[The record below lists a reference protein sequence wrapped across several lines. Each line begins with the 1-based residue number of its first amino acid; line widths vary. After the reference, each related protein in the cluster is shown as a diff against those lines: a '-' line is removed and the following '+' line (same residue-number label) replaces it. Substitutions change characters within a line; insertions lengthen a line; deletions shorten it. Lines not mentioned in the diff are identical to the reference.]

1 MNLLIS
7 FSDFIIDAADYLWNG
22 PILVTLLLG
31 GGIFFSFKSRLVP
44 LLFFNRA
51 ITLLRK
57 KGDSSKGISSYE
69 SVSSQIAG
77 IVGMGNI
84 SGVAVAI
91 SIGGPGAI
99 FWMWVTAFLG
109 MITKFYTCSLS
120 VMYRKKSENKFFG
133 GPMYVIENGLGKQWK
148 VLATVFCFFGLLGVS
163 PIFQSNQIVEVINS
177 IILKD
182 QFIFNNKFFSDL
194 TLGLILALIVSF
206 VILGGIS
213 RIGKV
218 ASKIAPVMVLVYM
231 ITVFYLMII
240 HFDMIIPSFKL
251 IITDAFS
258 ANSVLGGSIASIIL
272 VGARRASFSNE
283 AGIGTAPIIH
293 ASSQSEN
300 PIEEGLVSMIGPFVD
315 TIIVCTLTALCILVT
330 DSWINFNY
338 AGIELVAEAFNSSM
352 PTFGP
357 YILLF
362 TTLTFAISTL
372 FSLSFFGERCMA
384 YLFGERNKTIY
395 RYIYLC
401 LIVIG
406 SVSSLKFVISLID
419 LSYGLWHSQQSS
431 RHYYWHLKLMKCLK
445 NILKNYNKTNV
456 HKFLYLYPD

>member
-1 MNLLIS
+1 MNFFIS

-31 GGIFFSFKSRLVP
+31 GGIFFSFRSRLVP

-148 VLATVFCFFGLLGVS
+148 LLATVFCFFGLLGVS
-163 PIFQSNQIVEVINS
+163 PIFQSNQIVEVFNS
-177 IILKD
+177 VILKN
-182 QFIFNNKFFSDL
+182 QFFFNNKFYSDL
-194 TLGLILALIVSF
+194 SLGLILAIIVSF

-218 ASKIAPVMVLVYM
+218 ASKIAPIMVLVYM

-251 IITDAFS
+251 IFTDAFS

-272 VGARRASFSNE
+272 IGARRASFSNE

-330 DSWINFNY
+330 DSWTNFNS

-352 PTFGP
+352 PNFDP

-384 YLFGERNKTIY
+384 YLFGESNKIIY

-419 LSYGLWHSQQSS
+419 LSYGIMAFPTIISALFLAPKVDKMSKK
-431 RHYYWHLKLMKCLK
+431 YFKNLKHDK
-445 NILKNYNKTNV
+445 
-456 HKFLYLYPD
+456 

>member
-1 MNLLIS
+1 MNFFIS

-31 GGIFFSFKSRLVP
+31 GGIFFSFRSRLLP

-148 VLATVFCFFGLLGVS
+148 LLATVFCFFGLLGVS
-163 PIFQSNQIVEVINS
+163 PIFQSNQIVEVFNS
-177 IILKD
+177 VILKN
-182 QFIFNNKFFSDL
+182 QFFFNNKFYSDL
-194 TLGLILALIVSF
+194 SLGLILAIIVSF

-218 ASKIAPVMVLVYM
+218 ASKIAPIMVLVYM

-251 IITDAFS
+251 IFTDAFS

-272 VGARRASFSNE
+272 IGARRASFSNE

-330 DSWINFNY
+330 DSWTNFNY

-352 PTFGP
+352 PNFGP

-384 YLFGERNKTIY
+384 YLFGESNKIIY

-419 LSYGLWHSQQSS
+419 LSYGIMAFPTIISALFLAPKVDKMSKK
-431 RHYYWHLKLMKCLK
+431 YFKNLKHDK
-445 NILKNYNKTNV
+445 
-456 HKFLYLYPD
+456 

>member
-1 MNLLIS
+1 MNFFIS

-31 GGIFFSFKSRLVP
+31 GGIFFSFRSRLVP

-148 VLATVFCFFGLLGVS
+148 LLATVFCFFGLLGVS
-163 PIFQSNQIVEVINS
+163 PIFQSNQIVEVFNS
-177 IILKD
+177 VILKN
-182 QFIFNNKFFSDL
+182 QFFFNNKFYSDL
-194 TLGLILALIVSF
+194 SLGLILAIIVSF

-218 ASKIAPVMVLVYM
+218 ASKIAPIMVLVYM

-251 IITDAFS
+251 IFADAFS

-272 VGARRASFSNE
+272 IGARRASFSNE

-330 DSWINFNY
+330 DSWTNFNY

-352 PTFGP
+352 PNFGP

-384 YLFGERNKTIY
+384 YLFGESNKIIY

-419 LSYGLWHSQQSS
+419 LSYGIMAFPTIISALFLAPKVDKMSKK
-431 RHYYWHLKLMKCLK
+431 YFKNLKHDK
-445 NILKNYNKTNV
+445 
-456 HKFLYLYPD
+456 

>member
-7 FSDFIIDAADYLWNG
+7 FSDLIIDAADYLWNG

-31 GGIFFSFKSRLVP
+31 AGVFFSYKSRLVP

-51 ITLLRK
+51 LRLLSK
-57 KGDSSKGISSYE
+57 KGDSNKGISSYE

-120 VMYRKKSENKFFG
+120 VMYRKKSQNKFFG

-148 VLATVFCFFGLLGVS
+148 FLATVFCFFGLLGVS

-251 IITDAFS
+251 IFTDAFS

-272 VGARRASFSNE
+272 IGARRASFSNE

-419 LSYGLWHSQQSS
+419 LSYGIMAFPTIISALLLAPQVDEMSKK
-431 RHYYWHLKLMKCLK
+431 YFKKLK
-445 NILKNYNKTNV
+445 
-456 HKFLYLYPD
+456 

>member
-31 GGIFFSFKSRLVP
+31 SGVFFSYKSRLVP

-51 ITLLRK
+51 LRLLSK
-57 KGDSSKGISSYE
+57 KGDSNKGISSYE

-120 VMYRKKSENKFFG
+120 VMYRKKSQNKFFG

-148 VLATVFCFFGLLGVS
+148 FLATVFCFFGLLGVS
-163 PIFQSNQIVEVINS
+163 PIFQSNQIVEVFNS
-177 IILKD
+177 VILKD
-182 QFIFNNKFFSDL
+182 QFFFNNKFFSDL
-194 TLGLILALIVSF
+194 TLGLILAFIVSF

-231 ITVFYLMII
+231 VTVFYLMII

-384 YLFGERNKTIY
+384 YLFGEQNKTIY

-419 LSYGLWHSQQSS
+419 LSYGIMAFPTIISALLLAPQVDEMSKK
-431 RHYYWHLKLMKCLK
+431 YFKKLK
-445 NILKNYNKTNV
+445 
-456 HKFLYLYPD
+456 

>member
-1 MNLLIS
+1 MNFFIS

-31 GGIFFSFKSRLVP
+31 GGIFFSFRSRLVP

-163 PIFQSNQIVEVINS
+163 PIFQSNQIVEVFNS
-177 IILKD
+177 VILKN
-182 QFIFNNKFFSDL
+182 QFFFNNKFYSDL
-194 TLGLILALIVSF
+194 SLGLILAIIVSF

-218 ASKIAPVMVLVYM
+218 ASKIAPIMVLVYM

-251 IITDAFS
+251 IFTDAFS

-272 VGARRASFSNE
+272 IGARRASFSNE

-330 DSWINFNY
+330 DSWTNFNY

-352 PTFGP
+352 PNFGP

-384 YLFGERNKTIY
+384 YLFGESNKIIY

-419 LSYGLWHSQQSS
+419 LSYGIMAFPTIISALFLAPKVDKMSKK
-431 RHYYWHLKLMKCLK
+431 YFKNLKHDK
-445 NILKNYNKTNV
+445 
-456 HKFLYLYPD
+456 

>member
-1 MNLLIS
+1 MNFFIS

-31 GGIFFSFKSRLVP
+31 GGIFFSFRSRLVP

-148 VLATVFCFFGLLGVS
+148 LLATVFCFFGLLGVS
-163 PIFQSNQIVEVINS
+163 PIFQSNQIVEVFNS
-177 IILKD
+177 VILKN
-182 QFIFNNKFFSDL
+182 QFFFNNKFYSDL
-194 TLGLILALIVSF
+194 SLGLILAIIVSF

-218 ASKIAPVMVLVYM
+218 ASKIAPIMVLVYM

-251 IITDAFS
+251 IFTDAFS

-272 VGARRASFSNE
+272 IGARRASFSNE

-330 DSWINFNY
+330 DSWTNFNY
-338 AGIELVAEAFNSSM
+338 AGIALVAEAFNSSM
-352 PTFGP
+352 PNFGP

-384 YLFGERNKTIY
+384 YLFVESNKIIY

-419 LSYGLWHSQQSS
+419 LSYGIMAFPTIISALFLAPKVDKMSKK
-431 RHYYWHLKLMKCLK
+431 YFKNLKHDK
-445 NILKNYNKTNV
+445 
-456 HKFLYLYPD
+456 

>member
-1 MNLLIS
+1 MLALSLINEFLYF

-31 GGIFFSFKSRLVP
+31 GGIFFSFRSRLLP

-148 VLATVFCFFGLLGVS
+148 LLATVFCFFGLLGVS
-163 PIFQSNQIVEVINS
+163 PIFQSNQIVEVFNS
-177 IILKD
+177 VILKN
-182 QFIFNNKFFSDL
+182 QFFFNNKFYSDL
-194 TLGLILALIVSF
+194 SLGLILAIIVSF

-218 ASKIAPVMVLVYM
+218 ASKIAPIMVLVYM
-231 ITVFYLMII
+231 ITVFYILFI
-240 HFDMIIPSFKL
+240 L
-251 IITDAFS
+251 I
-258 ANSVLGGSIASIIL
+258 
-272 VGARRASFSNE
+272 
-283 AGIGTAPIIH
+283 
-293 ASSQSEN
+293 
-300 PIEEGLVSMIGPFVD
+300 
-315 TIIVCTLTALCILVT
+315 
-330 DSWINFNY
+330 
-338 AGIELVAEAFNSSM
+338 
-352 PTFGP
+352 
-357 YILLF
+357 
-362 TTLTFAISTL
+362 
-372 FSLSFFGERCMA
+372 
-384 YLFGERNKTIY
+384 
-395 RYIYLC
+395 
-401 LIVIG
+401 
-406 SVSSLKFVISLID
+406 
-419 LSYGLWHSQQSS
+419 
-431 RHYYWHLKLMKCLK
+431 
-445 NILKNYNKTNV
+445 
-456 HKFLYLYPD
+456 

>member
-1 MNLLIS
+1 MNFFIS

-31 GGIFFSFKSRLVP
+31 GGIFFSFRSRLVP

-148 VLATVFCFFGLLGVS
+148 LLATVFCFFGLLGVS
-163 PIFQSNQIVEVINS
+163 PIFQSNQIVEVFNS
-177 IILKD
+177 VILKN
-182 QFIFNNKFFSDL
+182 QFFFNNKFYSDL
-194 TLGLILALIVSF
+194 SLGLILAIIVSF

-218 ASKIAPVMVLVYM
+218 ASKIAPIMVLVYM

-251 IITDAFS
+251 IFADAFS

-272 VGARRASFSNE
+272 IGARRASFSNE

-330 DSWINFNY
+330 DSWTNFNY

-384 YLFGERNKTIY
+384 YLFGESNKIIY

-419 LSYGLWHSQQSS
+419 LSYGIMAFPTIISALFLAPKVDKMSKK
-431 RHYYWHLKLMKCLK
+431 YFKNLKHDK
-445 NILKNYNKTNV
+445 
-456 HKFLYLYPD
+456 

>member
-1 MNLLIS
+1 MSFLIS
-7 FSDFIIDAADYLWNG
+7 FSDFIIEAADYLWNG
-22 PILVTLLLG
+22 PVLVTLLLG
-31 GGIFFSFKSRLVP
+31 GGIYFSLRSRLIP
-44 LLFFNRA
+44 LLFFKSAFR
-51 ITLLRK
+51 LLRK
-57 KGDSSKGISSYE
+57 KRNSDKGISPYE

-120 VMYRKKSENKFFG
+120 VMYRKKSKNKFFG
-133 GPMYVIENGLGKQWK
+133 GPMHVIVNGLGKKWK
-148 VLATVFCFFGLLGVS
+148 FLATVFCFFGLLGVS
-163 PIFQSNQIVEVINS
+163 PIFQSNQIVEVFNS
-177 IILKD
+177 VILKD
-182 QFIFNNKFFSDL
+182 QFLFNDKFYSDL
-194 TLGLILALIVSF
+194 LLGIFLAVIVSF

-231 ITVFYLMII
+231 ATVFYLM
-240 HFDMIIPSFKL
+240 FLNYEMIIPSFKL
-251 IITDAFS
+251 IFIDAFS
-258 ANSVLGGSIASIIL
+258 ANSVLGGSVISIIMI
-272 VGARRASFSNE
+272 GARRASFSNE

-293 ASSQSEN
+293 ASSESEN

-330 DSWINFNY
+330 NSWTNFNY
-338 AGIELVAEAFNSSM
+338 AGIELVAVAFNNSM
-352 PTFGP
+352 PNFGP

-384 YLFGERNKTIY
+384 YLFGEENKIIY
-395 RYIYLC
+395 RYIYLG
-401 LIVIG
+401 LIVLG

-419 LSYGLWHSQQSS
+419 LSYGIMAFPTILSALILAPRVDQMSKK
-431 RHYYWHLKLMKCLK
+431 YFKKLK
-445 NILKNYNKTNV
+445 
-456 HKFLYLYPD
+456 

>member
-1 MNLLIS
+1 MSYFTS
-7 FSDFIIDAADYLWNG
+7 FSHFIIQAADYLWNG

-31 GGIFFSFKSRLVP
+31 GGVYFSIRSKLIP
-44 LLFFNRA
+44 LLFFKHSIKLLNRKN
-51 ITLLRK
+51 IST
-57 KGDSSKGISSYE
+57 KGLTPFE

-99 FWMWVTAFLG
+99 FWMWVTALLG

-120 VMYRKKSENKFFG
+120 VLYRKKSKNKFFG
-133 GPMYVIENGLGKQWK
+133 GPMYVIMNGLGEKWK
-148 VLATVFCFFGLLGVS
+148 FLAIIFCFFGLLGVS

-177 IILKD
+177 VIIKD
-182 QFIFNNKFFSDL
+182 KFLFDNKFYSDL
-194 TLGLILALIVSF
+194 SLGIFLSTIVSF

-218 ASKIAPVMVLVYM
+218 ASKIAPIMVLVYM
-231 ITVFYLMII
+231 LTVFYLMII
-240 HFDMIIPSFKL
+240 HYDMIIPSFKL
-251 IITDAFS
+251 IIIDAFS
-258 ANSVLGGSIASIIL
+258 ANSILGGSVASIIL
-272 VGARRASFSNE
+272 IGARRASFSNE

-293 ASSQSEN
+293 ASSRTEN
-300 PIEEGLVSMIGPFVD
+300 PVEEGLVSMIGPFVD
-315 TIIVCTLTALCILVT
+315 TIIVCTLTALSILVT
-330 DSWINFNY
+330 DSWTNFNFG
-338 AGIELVAEAFNSSM
+338 GIELVAAAFNSSM
-352 PTFGP
+352 PIFGP

-384 YLFGERNKTIY
+384 FLFGEKNKFIY
-395 RYIYLC
+395 RYIYLG

-419 LSYGLWHSQQSS
+419 LSYGIMAFPTIISALALAPKIDKMSKK
-431 RHYYWHLKLMKCLK
+431 YFKTLK
-445 NILKNYNKTNV
+445 
-456 HKFLYLYPD
+456 